1 MNTAKPYKFYN
12 LISKGKPSLNQQ
24 FEFGF
29 GKKIVFLHGL
39 GSSGRYWCE
48 TSRLLAG
55 HYRTF
60 SFDLLGFG
68 ESPKPSELDYFLWQ
82 QADALRQGLWD
93 RRIWGRVNIVGH
105 SLGGLVALEFAK
117 RYPKK
122 VSCLV
127 LSNIPVILQRSE
139 HQRVE
144 KNYAMIYEL
153 LKNELHRK
161 GLKTVRSSKVIQH
174 KILPR
179 YATTKLAQKVFS
191 DYDLDHISRYAY
203 NQSIKNSIES
213 QQTMQGLDKI
223 KAPVYIVRAS
233 KDRAVIKGNVSK
245 LASHVAN
252 SKIIDV
258 VGGHQ
263 YPIQHAGG
271 FAKIIIDNLH

>member
-1 MNTAKPYKFYN
+1 
-12 LISKGKPSLNQQ
+12 
-24 FEFGF
+24 
-29 GKKIVFLHGL
+29 
-39 GSSGRYWCE
+39 
-48 TSRLLAG
+48 
-55 HYRTF
+55 
-60 SFDLLGFG
+60 
-68 ESPKPSELDYFLWQ
+68 
-82 QADALRQGLWD
+82 
-93 RRIWGRVNIVGH
+93 
-105 SLGGLVALEFAK
+105 
-117 RYPKK
+117 
-122 VSCLV
+122 
-127 LSNIPVILQRSE
+127 
-139 HQRVE
+139 
-144 KNYAMIYEL
+144 MIYEL

-179 YATTKLAQKVFS
+179 YAKTKLAQKVFS

-223 KAPVYIVRAS
+223 KAPVYIVRAR